1 MQGGTALANIQLAKN
16 LLQLRQEHHYT
27 QKQLGDKL
35 NITHQAYSYY
45 ETGHRDPNIDM
56 LTKLSALYGFSIE
69 QLLTVPCSIKNS
81 FAKESANT
89 YHTGLII
96 TTGDTIY
103 LTEEEAELLI
113 RLREASDDDRKLIKE
128 IPHHLR
134 FRFFL
139 YFFSF
144 YPFLTDLFQRSSCRK
159 YSFPISLPDGSYE

>member
-81 FAKESANT
+81 FAKDLPYRA
-89 YHTGLII
+89 
-96 TTGDTIY
+96 D
-103 LTEEEAELLI
+103 
-113 RLREASDDDRKLIKE
+113 
-128 IPHHLR
+128 HHNR
-134 FRFFL
+134 
-139 YFFSF
+139 
-144 YPFLTDLFQRSSCRK
+144 
-159 YSFPISLPDGSYE
+159 

>member
-96 TTGDTIY
+96 GNSLRKSLIKCM
-103 LTEEEAELLI
+103 LVFKKRTEI
-113 RLREASDDDRKLIKE
+113 SDD
-128 IPHHLR
+128 
-134 FRFFL
+134 
-139 YFFSF
+139 
-144 YPFLTDLFQRSSCRK
+144 
-159 YSFPISLPDGSYE
+159 

>member
-69 QLLTVPCSIKNS
+69 QLLRVPCSIKNS

-113 RLREASDDDRKLIKE
+113 RLREASDDDRKLIKK
-128 IPHHLR
+128 IL
-134 FRFFL
+134 
-139 YFFSF
+139 
-144 YPFLTDLFQRSSCRK
+144 D
-159 YSFPISLPDGSYE
+159 

>member
-16 LLQLRQEHHYT
+16 VIQLRQEHHYT

-69 QLLTVPCSIKNS
+69 QLLTVNRRIKHS

-113 RLREASDDDRKLIKE
+113 RLREASDDDRKLIKK
-128 IPHHLR
+128 IL
-134 FRFFL
+134 
-139 YFFSF
+139 
-144 YPFLTDLFQRSSCRK
+144 D
-159 YSFPISLPDGSYE
+159 

>member
-69 QLLTVPCSIKNS
+69 QLLTVQYKKFFCKRICK
-81 FAKESANT
+81 
-89 YHTGLII
+89 
-96 TTGDTIY
+96 Y
-103 LTEEEAELLI
+103 LPYRA
-113 RLREASDDDRKLIKE
+113 D
-128 IPHHLR
+128 HHNR
-134 FRFFL
+134 
-139 YFFSF
+139 
-144 YPFLTDLFQRSSCRK
+144 
-159 YSFPISLPDGSYE
+159 

>member
-45 ETGHRDPNIDM
+45 ETGHRDPNI
-56 LTKLSALYGFSIE
+56 E
-69 QLLTVPCSIKNS
+69 QLMTVPCSIKNS

-113 RLREASDDDRKLIKE
+113 RLREASDDDRKLIKK
-128 IPHHLR
+128 IL
-134 FRFFL
+134 
-139 YFFSF
+139 
-144 YPFLTDLFQRSSCRK
+144 D
-159 YSFPISLPDGSYE
+159 

>member
-89 YHTGLII
+89 YHT
-96 TTGDTIY
+96 DTIY

-113 RLREASDDDRKLIKE
+113 RLREASDDDRKLIKK
-128 IPHHLR
+128 IL
-134 FRFFL
+134 
-139 YFFSF
+139 
-144 YPFLTDLFQRSSCRK
+144 D
-159 YSFPISLPDGSYE
+159 

>member
-1 MQGGTALANIQLAKN
+1 MQGCTALANIQLAKN

-113 RLREASDDDRKLIKE
+113 RLREASDDDRKLIKK
-128 IPHHLR
+128 IL
-134 FRFFL
+134 
-139 YFFSF
+139 
-144 YPFLTDLFQRSSCRK
+144 D
-159 YSFPISLPDGSYE
+159 

>member
-96 TTGDTIY
+96 IHIGYDGVN
-103 LTEEEAELLI
+103 LSHRLL
-113 RLREASDDDRKLIKE
+113 
-128 IPHHLR
+128 
-134 FRFFL
+134 
-139 YFFSF
+139 
-144 YPFLTDLFQRSSCRK
+144 CR
-159 YSFPISLPDGSYE
+159 GSYQTDCLCCRFV

>member
-1 MQGGTALANIQLAKN
+1 MANIQLAKN

-103 LTEEEAELLI
+103 LTEEVPNFSSVCGKRLMMIGNSLRKSLI
-113 RLREASDDDRKLIKE
+113 KCMLVFKKRTEISDD
-128 IPHHLR
+128 
-134 FRFFL
+134 
-139 YFFSF
+139 
-144 YPFLTDLFQRSSCRK
+144 
-159 YSFPISLPDGSYE
+159 

>member
-81 FAKESANT
+81 FANT

-113 RLREASDDDRKLIKE
+113 RLREASDDDRKLIKK
-128 IPHHLR
+128 IL
-134 FRFFL
+134 
-139 YFFSF
+139 
-144 YPFLTDLFQRSSCRK
+144 D
-159 YSFPISLPDGSYE
+159 